1 MVWTTILGGI
11 TGLLGNFL
19 TSWINFK
26 QKKLEFEH
34 ESKMVELEIKAMMAE
49 AEANIKITKAEVEGA
64 IELADA
70 SAYIESQKQGN
81 KNLFDVKWIDR
92 LFGVQGNVGRFFA
105 IPAAI
110 LIAILFGFVDWL
122 KGMMRPGLT
131 LYLVGLTSY
140 LTYVSYQILT
150 KYGGEDITSDQAIV
164 IWNDV
169 VTIIIYLTVS
179 CVTWW
184 FGDRRTAKFL
194 AEFGARKKGIKLNA

>member
-1 MVWTTILGGI
+1 MLWETILGGL
-11 TGLLGNFL
+11 TGIIGTVL
-19 TSWINFK
+19 TSYINFK

-34 ESKMVELEIKAMMAE
+34 EAKMVELEIKAMMAE

-81 KNLFDVKWIDR
+81 KNLFDIKWIDK
-92 LFGVQGNVGRFFA
+92 LFAVQGNMGRFFA

-110 LIAILFGFVDWL
+110 VIAILFGVIDWL
-122 KGMMRPGLT
+122 KGLMRPGLT
-131 LYLVGLTSY
+131 LYLVGLTTY
-140 LTYVSYQILT
+140 LTYISYQILT
-150 KYGGEDITSDQAIV
+150 KYGGADITAEQAIV

-194 AEFGARKKGIKLNA
+194 AQFGAQRKGVKINP